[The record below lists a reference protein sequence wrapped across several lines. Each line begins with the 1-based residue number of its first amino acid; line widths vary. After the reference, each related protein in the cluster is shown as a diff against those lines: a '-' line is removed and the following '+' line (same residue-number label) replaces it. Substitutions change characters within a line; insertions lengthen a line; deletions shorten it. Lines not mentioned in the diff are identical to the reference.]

1 MSYKIYRVLIVAFL
15 LVICA
20 SPSVVAQKRQGI
32 GISFGA
38 NDFYGPQTGKYFTDK
53 VTTESYNQDSARYD
67 TTSKKKFRWAPLVR
81 VTYWYEIN
89 KFFDFNLGLAI
100 GNTDYPASDK
110 DSTFIQN
117 RQTGITKYKR
127 LLLEADARI
136 NFNILPKDKYIV
148 SPYIFAGITGTHHP
162 IYFGADVPLGLGLNF
177 NLSKNHDIFLNLE
190 SAYKLAI
197 TNTDQTHLQHTAGFI
212 YWFKPHYHPPT
223 PAEQMAEVMPPSDV
237 DHDGVPDSADKCP
250 TVPGLA
256 AFNGCPDSD
265 GDGVPDNLDACPLVA
280 GNAGFNGC
288 PDTDGD
294 GIPDNTDKCPYQ
306 AGLAQYNGCPP
317 PDADH
322 DGVIDSEDQC
332 PNVAGTAEN
341 HGCPEIR
348 KEVIEKVEKAAR
360 SVYFET
366 GKSALKKVS
375 YKSLNTIA
383 QVMKDDPSLYV
394 DIGGHTDN
402 VGSDDRN
409 MTLSD
414 ARANVCRD
422 YLISQ
427 GISADRITAKGYG
440 ETQPIADN
448 KTATGRAQNRR
459 TEFKLSNYRK

>member
-1 MSYKIYRVLIVAFL
+1 MKRKLFKFIPL
-15 LVICA
+15 LFIA
-20 SPSVVAQKRQGI
+20 SAALAQEHGLGI
-32 GISFGA
+32 HFGA
-38 NDFYGPQTGKYFTDK
+38 YDFYGPQTGSYFFTQKNYINYASDNGK
-53 VTTESYNQDSARYD
+53 ND
-67 TTSKKKFRWAPLVR
+67 TTTQSKLLWHPMIR
-81 VTYWYEIN
+81 VTYWWQISSH
-89 KFFDFNLGLAI
+89 FDFNIGLSLANLQYPTANPDSEYIKRVLYNEGARKEKYLGEL
-100 GNTDYPASDK
+100 
-110 DSTFIQN
+110 
-117 RQTGITKYKR
+117 
-127 LLLEADARI
+127 DARI
-136 NFNILPKDKYIV
+136 NFNILDRKKYIF
-148 SPYIFAGITGTHHP
+148 SPYLFAGLTASMHSV
-162 IYFGADVPLGLGLNF
+162 YYGADVPVGLGVNIM
-177 NLSKNHDIFLNLE
+177 LSKEKDFYLNLE
-190 SAYKLAI
+190 SAYKVAI
-197 TNTDQTHLQHTAGFI
+197 TSTDQSHLQHAIGFT
-212 YWFKPHYHPPT
+212 YWFKPHYHEPVP
-223 PAEQMAEVMPPSDV
+223 EQVVEVVPPSDV

-256 AFNGCPDSD
+256 QFNGCPDSD

-280 GNAGFNGC
+280 GSTAFNGC

-332 PNVAGTAEN
+332 PNVAGTVEN
-341 HGCPEIR
+341 HGCPEIK

-375 YKSLNTIA
+375 YTSLNTIA

-402 VGSDDRN
+402 VGKPERN

>member
-1 MSYKIYRVLIVAFL
+1 MKRKLFRFIPLLFL
-15 LVICA
+15 A
-20 SPSVVAQKRQGI
+20 SAALAQNHGLGI
-32 GISFGA
+32 HFGA
-38 NDFYGPQTGKYFTDK
+38 YDFYGPQTGSYFFTQKNYINYASDNAK
-53 VTTESYNQDSARYD
+53 ND
-67 TTSKKKFRWAPLVR
+67 TTTQTRLLWHPMIK
-81 VTYWYEIN
+81 VTYWWQISSH
-89 KFFDFNLGLAI
+89 FDFNIGLSLANLQYPNGKPDSEYIKRVLYNEGARKEKYLGEL
-100 GNTDYPASDK
+100 
-110 DSTFIQN
+110 
-117 RQTGITKYKR
+117 
-127 LLLEADARI
+127 DARI
-136 NFNILPKDKYIV
+136 NFNILDRRKYIV
-148 SPYIFAGITGTHHP
+148 SPYLFAGLTASMHS
-162 IYFGADVPLGLGLNF
+162 IYYGADVPVGLGF
-177 NLSKNHDIFLNLE
+177 NIMLSKEKDFYLNLE
-190 SAYKLAI
+190 SAYKVAI
-197 TNTDQTHLQHTAGFI
+197 TGTDQNHLQHAIGFT
-212 YWFKPHYHPPT
+212 YWFKPHYHEAV
-223 PAEQMAEVMPPSDV
+223 PAPVVEVAPPSDV

-322 DGVIDSEDQC
+322 DGVNDSEDQC
-332 PNVAGTAEN
+332 PNVPGTVEN